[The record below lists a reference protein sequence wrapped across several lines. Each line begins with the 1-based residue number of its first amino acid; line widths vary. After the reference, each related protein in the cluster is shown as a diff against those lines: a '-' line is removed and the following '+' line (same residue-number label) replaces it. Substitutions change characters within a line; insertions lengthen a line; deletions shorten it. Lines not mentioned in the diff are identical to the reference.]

1 MVEATQA
8 RVLRDAAERERILAL
23 LRAHAAD
30 LRSRGITRLAL
41 FGSTARGEAGPD
53 SDVDL
58 LIEVDP
64 TIGFTLVELA
74 SLERFVSGLLERPVE
89 FAFPA
94 RLRERPRVWQR
105 VRADAVDVL

>member
-1 MVEATQA
+1 MSEST
-8 RVLRDAAERERILAL
+8 RVSISRDSAERERVLAL
-23 LRAHAAD
+23 LRAHAEEI
-30 LRSRGITRLAL
+30 RRRGVKRLAL
-41 FGSTARGEAGPD
+41 FGSTARGEAGPG

-64 TIGFTLVELA
+64 AVKFTLVELA
-74 SLERFVSGLLERPVE
+74 SLERFMSGLLDRPVE
-89 FAFPA
+89 FAFPG